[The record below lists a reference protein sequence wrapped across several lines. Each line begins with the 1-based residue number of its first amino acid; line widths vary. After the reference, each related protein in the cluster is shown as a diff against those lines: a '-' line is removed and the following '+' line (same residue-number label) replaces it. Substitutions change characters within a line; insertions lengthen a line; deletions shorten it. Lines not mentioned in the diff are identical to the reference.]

1 MDRLIPLSFLAALT
15 LSTNACTNN
24 SVEIGGVPGWMING
38 AKIDFEPIT
47 LAPDPSLLDFKSES
61 GPVKFSMLTDVRY
74 YTPAPKKEREKA
86 KKVEYERGRDYRVK
100 QLFR

>member
-24 SVEIGGVPGWMING
+24 SLEIGGVPGWMING

-61 GPVKFSMLTDVRY
+61 GPVKFSMLTDVRH

>member
-1 MDRLIPLSFLAALT
+1 MNRLLPLSFLAVLT

-24 SVEIGGVPGWMING
+24 SIEMSGVPGWMING
-38 AKIDFEPIT
+38 SKIDFEPIA

-61 GPVKFSMLTDVRY
+61 GPVKFSMLTDVRD
-74 YTPAPKKEREKA
+74 YTPAPKKERKKA
-86 KKVEYERGRDYRVK
+86 KEVEYERGRDYRVK